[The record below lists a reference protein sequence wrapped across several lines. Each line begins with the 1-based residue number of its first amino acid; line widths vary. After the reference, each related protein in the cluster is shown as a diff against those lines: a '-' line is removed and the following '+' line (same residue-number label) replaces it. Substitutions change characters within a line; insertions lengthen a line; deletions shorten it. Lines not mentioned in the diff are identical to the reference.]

1 MTAIYKKELRSY
13 FLSPIGYVFI
23 AVFLAF
29 GGWFFTIGNLLSGYG
44 DMSMVFGNMTTVFL
58 FLIPILT
65 MRSLAEEKNAK
76 TDQLLLT
83 APIRLGDIVIGKVL
97 AAVSVFMVALLITL
111 IYPVILCFFTQP
123 AWGEIIGNYIGFF
136 LMGAAFVSIGVF
148 ISSLTENQ
156 IISAVCTFAI
166 LLLLFMIEWLSPS
179 INNAFLLSVVD
190 WLAITKRF
198 NDFGTGIVDL
208 GSVVYYLSIVAIFSF
223 LTVRHLEK
231 RRWSK

>member
-1 MTAIYKKELRSY
+1 MTAIYRKELRTY

-29 GGWFFTIGNLLSGYG
+29 SGWFFTTINLLQAVG
-44 DMSMVFGNMTTVFL
+44 DMSYVFSNLTTVFL

-65 MRSLAEEKNAK
+65 MRSLAEEKNSK

-83 APIRLGDIVIGKVL
+83 APISIGSIVIGKVL
-97 AAVSVFMVALLITL
+97 AAVTVFMIALLITL
-111 IYPVILCFFTQP
+111 LYPIILTMFTEP
-123 AWGEIIGNYIGFF
+123 AWGEIFGNYIGFF

-166 LLLLFMIEWLSPS
+166 LLLLFMIEWISPS
-179 INNAFLLSVVD
+179 INNTFLLSVID

-198 NDFGTGIVDL
+198 NDFATGIVNL
-208 GSVVYYLSIVAIFSF
+208 ESVIYYLSIVAVFSF